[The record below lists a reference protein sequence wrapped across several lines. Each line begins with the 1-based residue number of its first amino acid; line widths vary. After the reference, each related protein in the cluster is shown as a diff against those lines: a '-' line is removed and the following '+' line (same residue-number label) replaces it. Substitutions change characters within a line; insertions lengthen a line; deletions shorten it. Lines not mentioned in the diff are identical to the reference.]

1 MGNDLGTPTLYA
13 EHVPDVDRSL
23 NPDLTVSEV
32 ELPGFLVIG
41 VDVNGTRLELA
52 RVKAGHH
59 VDERGKPTFL
69 PDRKAK
75 PEQSQQQPRPALEPR
90 EQSQQPGPQ
99 QPEQSQQ

>member
-1 MGNDLGTPTLYA
+1 MGTDLGTPKLYA

-59 VDERGKPTFL
+59 VDDQGKPTFL
-69 PDRKAK
+69 PN
-75 PEQSQQQPRPALEPR
+75 E
-90 EQSQQPGPQ
+90 
-99 QPEQSQQ
+99 QPEQSQSEQSQQ

>member
-1 MGNDLGTPTLYA
+1 MGTDLGTPKLYA

-41 VDVNGTRLELA
+41 VDVNGTRVELA

-59 VDERGKPTFL
+59 VDERGKLTFL
-69 PDRKAK
+69 PSED
-75 PEQSQQQPRPALEPR
+75 ETFGQSESA
-90 EQSQQPGPQ
+90 
-99 QPEQSQQ
+99 

>member
-1 MGNDLGTPTLYA
+1 MGTDLGTPKLYA

-41 VDVNGTRLELA
+41 VDVNGTRVELA

-69 PDRKAK
+69 PDEQ
-75 PEQSQQQPRPALEPR
+75 PEQS
-90 EQSQQPGPQ
+90 